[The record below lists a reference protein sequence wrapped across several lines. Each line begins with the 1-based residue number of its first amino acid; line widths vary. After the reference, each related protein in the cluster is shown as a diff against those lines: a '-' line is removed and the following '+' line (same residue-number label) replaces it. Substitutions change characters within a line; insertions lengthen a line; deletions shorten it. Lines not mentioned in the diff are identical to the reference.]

1 LHGESDYFAQHLV
14 ERQLRADDLAHLVQ
28 HRHQRGLPL
37 GRLLRGHTFKL
48 SVMESTVQS
57 IFSMRGISVF
67 SMAVLP
73 MPNGEDTA
81 S

>member
-1 LHGESDYFAQHLV
+1 
-14 ERQLRADDLAHLVQ
+14 
-28 HRHQRGLPL
+28 
-37 GRLLRGHTFKL
+37 
-48 SVMESTVQS
+48 VQS

>member
-1 LHGESDYFAQHLV
+1 
-14 ERQLRADDLAHLVQ
+14 
-28 HRHQRGLPL
+28 
-37 GRLLRGHTFKL
+37 
-48 SVMESTVQS
+48 MESTVQS

-73 MPNGEDTA
+73 LPEWRWQGKETA